1 MVDEAP
7 HLGGLMAGT
16 ADMLDEDRAAGRF
29 RMLAQ
34 MLAAAAGGGTLGA
47 AVADRTAPWVDVAER
62 AVRRFVGDSPFGV
75 VEPRDI
81 ALGLIAFFVGL
92 ELLDEVDSERFDTS
106 GLLERTT
113 ALVTLL
119 AGTFGEVD
127 DG

>member
-1 MVDEAP
+1 
-7 HLGGLMAGT
+7 MAGT

-34 MLAAAAGGGTLGA
+34 MLAAAAGGGTLGT
-47 AVADRTAPWVDVAER
+47 AVADRTAPWVDVAEH